1 MTSSNDTRNPKR
13 SIVEDSFEKELREK
27 ARERLQERENALHG
41 TQQAALHHNNK
52 TGAEGPRHLSGKR
65 PSFPAGLFWACSLP
79 HSSLSF
85 LQSLSP

>member
-52 TGAEGPRHLSGKR
+52 TVAEGKR
-65 PSFPAGLFWACSLP
+65 PSFPAGLFWAGSLP